1 MANCSCFRFASL
13 LSRLGRRV
21 PPWFKAAR
29 KGAIHGMA
37 NIGGTSGSFG
47 SLGIWNHQ
55 NDTMSGGWVFHQFG
69 TFQWALTFIQRK
81 GFILTCSKVHRWC
94 FDLCCQ
100 STAMAGRETQH
111 VRVKKQSLTLCRG
124 LTAISS
130 IHDSRRWSDVAAKM
144 IYLCAS
150 NVARKRGAGWSSSWS
165 TARTTVTAKRT
176 IRMWQHV
183 KG

>member
-1 MANCSCFRFASL
+1 
-13 LSRLGRRV
+13 
-21 PPWFKAAR
+21 
-29 KGAIHGMA
+29 
-37 NIGGTSGSFG
+37 
-47 SLGIWNHQ
+47 
-55 NDTMSGGWVFHQFG
+55 MSGGWVFHQFG
-69 TFQWALTFIQRK
+69 KFQWALTFIQRK

-111 VRVKKQSLTLCRG
+111 VRVKNQSLTLCRS

-165 TARTTVTAKRT
+165 TARTTATVQACYPYVTTCKGIAFQQTHANTTTQRTQSIQLLCGAAGTAKQ
-176 IRMWQHV
+176 I
-183 KG
+183 